1 MITVAEPIDLDAL
14 RIRHE
19 FLTVPD
25 LQLSAD
31 AAALLLNV
39 SPRHARQALES
50 LALGTFLVQLSDG
63 SYARYDPAAGPL

>member
-25 LQLSAD
+25 LRLSAD
-31 AAALLLNV
+31 MTTTTK
-39 SPRHARQALES
+39 RETARPSARTAKPVARS
-50 LALGTFLVQLSDG
+50 SKGSRLAV
-63 SYARYDPAAGPL
+63 